1 MEEEISFED
10 LGLDE
15 QTLEAVR
22 AKGFETPSPIQI
34 LAIPRLLN
42 GDANIIAKARTG
54 TGKTAA
60 FGLPLVQTIREDK
73 GYPQALILTPTRELC
88 MQVCKEVQ
96 SFTDG
101 KFPRMAAVY
110 GGATYATQIR
120 EMKKGL
126 DIVVGTPGRI
136 KDHIDRG
143 TLDLTKISYF
153 ILDEADEM
161 LDMGFIEDIEYI
173 FGKANPESRVLLF
186 SATMPQEILRIASSF
201 MGDYEIVEEEAKPEE
216 PILTEQHYWMVR
228 EYEKIEA
235 LVRLI
240 DISPDFYGL
249 VFTQTKVDA
258 DAVSKQLDERGYE
271 AAALHGDIPQSQR
284 EKILARFRSGKT
296 RILVATDVAAR
307 GIDIEGLSHVVNFSM
322 PTDSYTYIH
331 RIGRT
336 GRAGASGLAYTF
348 VRPEERRKL
357 EYLKR
362 ASKKATKG
370 DMMEDDIPEVEDVLA
385 VKRTRIFDELKKGL
399 GLVTEPAVLSET
411 DCADEASAAE
421 KVCAPAALTEAENTT
436 SVETPAAETAEQ
448 VCPPVVLSEADTANE
463 APAASEAPAAPAAP
477 ETPELPKLPR
487 LRKQYV
493 QLAAELTENYPA
505 EEMLARVLQLHF
517 GKQLDGSRYGSIAK
531 IRPRGRDGERAV
543 GGRSGRS
550 GNVRISEA
558 DFAGKDQVRLYVQ
571 MGRRDG
577 FGAREISVWFSQ
589 LLHIPQR
596 LVDRIDVAQDF
607 CLVSLPANLARDV
620 LERSQKDRSL
630 PHMHV
635 DVKESGGE
643 GRDGMR
649 DSRSGRGWRRDRN
662 DRREDRFERSEE
674 GERNEHRE
682 RPARS
687 ERDAFRKERG
697 SERRSRSERSSS
709 RKGKSFNGRGVPGIE
724 RRSDEKTGNASLYKK
739 KKALNKL

>member
-88 MQVCKEVQ
+88 MQVCKEVE

-110 GGATYATQIR
+110 GGASYATQIR
-120 EMKKGL
+120 ELKRGL
-126 DIVVGTPGRI
+126 EIVVGTPGRI
-136 KDHIDRG
+136 KDHLDRG
-143 TLDLTKISYF
+143 TLDLSKISYF

-173 FGKANPESRVLLF
+173 FGKANTESRVLLF
-186 SATMPQEILRIASSF
+186 SATMPEEILRIASSF

-399 GLVTEPAVLSET
+399 GLVTEAPA
-411 DCADEASAAE
+411 ADEA
-421 KVCAPAALTEAENTT
+421 CAPA
-436 SVETPAAETAEQ
+436 P
-448 VCPPVVLSEADTANE
+448 LSEAVSADE
-463 APAASEAPAAPAAP
+463 APAAEKACAPALPEAATADEAASADKAPAAIPLSDAVVAD
-477 ETPELPKLPR
+477 ETSSADKVVPVLPKLPR

-493 QLAAELTENYPA
+493 QLAEELTENYPA
-505 EEMLARVLQLHF
+505 EEMLARVLQFHF

-550 GNVRISEA
+550 GNVRISDA

-662 DRREDRFERSEE
+662 DRREDRFEKSAR
-674 GERNEHRE
+674 GEKK
-682 RPARS
+682 S
-687 ERDAFRKERG
+687 K
-697 SERRSRSERSSS
+697 
-709 RKGKSFNGRGVPGIE
+709 KSFNGRGVPGIE

-739 KKALNKL
+739 KKAEE